1 MLKFTERLEEGIC
14 GTVVTL
20 ENGIELYPNEW
31 NGEVYVVNG
40 KGVERVF
47 KSIQMPISFDDGGV
61 PDQWECIGFEE
72 I

>member
-14 GTVVTL
+14 GTVVVL

-31 NGEVYVVNG
+31 NGEVYVLNEHG
-40 KGVERVF
+40 RERTF
-47 KSIQMPISFDDGGV
+47 KPVYKPISFDEDGV